1 MTAPAITD
9 RRRLHWHAPE
19 KGTAPAFALSLFAHA
34 LLFFAIAF
42 VVRWKTE
49 PAGTISAELWSG
61 FPAAAPAAAPAPT
74 PTPVPAPIVEP
85 TPPPPPP
92 RVEPRPAPEPER
104 KADIVVEQKKPEP
117 PKKVEPPKEPPKKV
131 EPPKPDPKKV
141 EALKREAAKAEAAK
155 VEAAKAEAAKAAAAK
170 AEAAQAREA
179 GKRREQ
185 ELQRITAAAGGP
197 AGSTGT
203 GASATGVTS
212 GGGMPRG
219 YEGQVVGCIRPH
231 IVFNVPDGVKPKQY
245 VAEFEVQL
253 LPTGE
258 QATAPKVLKASGLP
272 SFDQAVERAIRR
284 CDPFPRPAE
293 GAMPRNLRLAF
304 DPVDTR

>member
-1 MTAPAITD
+1 MTAQVNPD

-19 KGTAPAFALSLFAHA
+19 KGAAPAFALSLLAHA

-49 PAGTISAELWSG
+49 PAGTVSAELWAG
-61 FPAAAPAAAPAPT
+61 FPAAAPAPAPA
-74 PTPVPAPIVEP
+74 PVPAPVVEP
-85 TPPPPPP
+85 APPPPPAK
-92 RVEPRPAPEPER
+92 VEPRPAPEPER
-104 KADIVVEQKKPEP
+104 KADIVVEQKK
-117 PKKVEPPKEPPKKV
+117 KL
-131 EPPKPDPKKV
+131 
-141 EALKREAAKAEAAK
+141 EAEKREAERREAEKLEAQKRAAEKREAEKREAEKRAAEKREAEKREAQKREAERREAQKREAEAA
-155 VEAAKAEAAKAAAAK
+155 
-170 AEAAQAREA
+170 
-179 GKRREQ
+179 KRREQ

-203 GASATGVTS
+203 SATGVTA

-231 IVFNVPDGVKPKQY
+231 IVFNIPDGVKPRQH

-258 QATAPKVLKASGLP
+258 QATSPKLLKASGLP

-284 CDPFPRPAE
+284 CDPFPRPAV

>member
-1 MTAPAITD
+1 MTARVISD

-42 VVRWKTE
+42 MVRWKTE

-61 FPAAAPAAAPAPT
+61 FPAAAPAPAPAPA
-74 PTPVPAPIVEP
+74 PVPVPAPAVEP

-92 RVEPRPAPEPER
+92 KVEPRPEPEPER
-104 KADIVVEQKKPEP
+104 KADIVVEQKKKP
-117 PKKVEPPKEPPKKV
+117 EPPKKV

-141 EALKREAAKAEAAK
+141 EAEKRAAAKAEAARA
-155 VEAAKAEAAKAAAAK
+155 EAAKAEAAKAAAAK
-170 AEAAQAREA
+170 AEAAQARAAE
-179 GKRREQ
+179 KRREQ
-185 ELQRITAAAGGP
+185 ELQRIAAAAGGP
-197 AGSTGT
+197 AGGTGT
-203 GASATGVTS
+203 GSSATGVTS

>member
-1 MTAPAITD
+1 V
-9 RRRLHWHAPE
+9 
-19 KGTAPAFALSLFAHA
+19 LSLFAHA

-61 FPAAAPAAAPAPT
+61 FPAAAPAAAPAP
-74 PTPVPAPIVEP
+74 VPAPIVEP

-92 RVEPRPAPEPER
+92 KVEPRPEPEPER
-104 KADIVVEQKKPEP
+104 KADIVVEQKKKPEP
-117 PKKVEPPKEPPKKV
+117 PKKVELPKEPPKKV
-131 EPPKPDPKKV
+131 EPPKPDPRKV
-141 EALKREAAKAEAAK
+141 EAEQRAAAKVEAAK

-170 AEAAQAREA
+170 AEAAQARASE
-179 GKRREQ
+179 KRREQ
-185 ELQRITAAAGGP
+185 ELQRIAAAAGGP

-203 GASATGVTS
+203 GPSATGVTS
-212 GGGMPRG
+212 GGGGMPRG
-219 YEGQVVGCIRPH
+219 YEGQVVSCIRPH
-231 IVFNVPDGVKPKQY
+231 IVFNVPDGVKPRQH

-258 QATAPKVLKASGLP
+258 QATAPRLLKASGLA

-293 GAMPRNLRLAF
+293 GAMPRTLRLAF

>member
-19 KGTAPAFALSLFAHA
+19 KGTAPAFALSLVAHA

-61 FPAAAPAAAPAPT
+61 FPAAAPASAPA
-74 PTPVPAPIVEP
+74 PVPAPIVEP

-92 RVEPRPAPEPER
+92 KVEPRPAPEPER
-104 KADIVVEQKKPEP
+104 KADIVVEQKKKPEP
-117 PKKVEPPKEPPKKV
+117 PKKVEPPKEPPKKI

-141 EALKREAAKAEAAK
+141 EALRREAAKAEAAK
-155 VEAAKAEAAKAAAAK
+155 AEAAK

-179 GKRREQ
+179 EKRRNQ
-185 ELQRITAAAGGP
+185 ELQRIAAAAGGP
-197 AGSTGT
+197 AGSTGN
-203 GASATGVTS
+203 SATGVTS

-231 IVFNVPDGVKPKQY
+231 IVFNVPDGVQPKQH

-258 QATAPKVLKASGLP
+258 QATAPRLLKASGLA

-284 CDPFPRPAE
+284 CEPFPRPRE
-293 GAMPRNLRLAF
+293 GAMPRSLRLTF

>member
-19 KGTAPAFALSLFAHA
+19 RGTAPAFALSLFAHA

-61 FPAAAPAAAPAPT
+61 FPAAAPASAPALDPVPAPVPT

-85 TPPPPPP
+85 TPPPPPK
-92 RVEPRPAPEPER
+92 VEPRPEPEPER
-104 KADIVVEQKKPEP
+104 KADIVVEQKKKPEP
-117 PKKVEPPKEPPKKV
+117 PKKVD
-131 EPPKPDPKKV
+131 PPKPDPKKV

-155 VEAAKAEAAKAAAAK
+155 VEAAKAAAAK
-170 AEAAQAREA
+170 AEAAQARFA
-179 GKRREQ
+179 QQRREQ
-185 ELQRITAAAGGP
+185 ELQRIAAAAGGP

-203 GASATGVTS
+203 GTSATGVTG

-231 IVFNVPDGVKPKQY
+231 IVFNVPDGVQPRQH

-258 QATAPKVLKASGLP
+258 QATAPKLLKASGLP

-284 CDPFPRPAE
+284 CEPFPRPRE
-293 GAMPRNLRLAF
+293 GTMPRSLRLTF